1 MSGHSKW
8 STIKHKKE
16 LTDKKKGKAFS
27 KVAKAISIAVK
38 EGKGGDPQTN
48 PRLRLAIEQAR
59 AVNMPKDN
67 IKRAIE
73 RGLGKEGEGNLET
86 IIYEGFGP
94 VKTMIIVECITD
106 NKNRTTSEIK
116 SFFERVGGGLGSPG
130 SVSYLF
136 QRKGMILIAKDKD
149 VENQILKLIDLA
161 IEDVEEAEEGLIVFT
176 KPEDLS
182 SFREQIEK
190 SGFNIKKFNLEWL
203 PKAPLIIKDVT
214 TKEKIINFLNR
225 LEEREDVQK
234 VYCNADFAV

>member
-190 SGFNIKKFNLEWL
+190 SGFNIKKFNLEWF